1 MAVSA
6 REAHPLPGIDG
17 EVYAFKEG
25 LGAVRLGDV
34 NRFQHVV
41 ILIEGIYAGAV
52 INFQLKYLLSA
63 PAG

>member
-1 MAVSA
+1 
-6 REAHPLPGIDG
+6 
-17 EVYAFKEG
+17 
-25 LGAVRLGDV
+25 
-34 NRFQHVV
+34 V